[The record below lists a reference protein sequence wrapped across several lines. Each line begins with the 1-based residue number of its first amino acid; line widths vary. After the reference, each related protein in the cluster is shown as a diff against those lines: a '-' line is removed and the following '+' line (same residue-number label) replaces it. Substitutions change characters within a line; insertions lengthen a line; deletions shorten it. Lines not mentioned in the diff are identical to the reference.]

1 MSKAKNFFRASAE
14 DFKKIPGSPVAY
26 WVSSRAVDSF
36 LNHKL
41 ATYGNTRQ
49 GFATGDNNRF
59 LRFWHEVSHSMI
71 AFNCSSGL
79 ESRSRD
85 EKWFPC
91 HKGGS
96 FRKWYG
102 NHEYLANWLHN
113 GEEMSAFAGSV
124 IRNPQYYF
132 QKGLNWSSLSSGT
145 FGMRMGPAGFLFESK
160 GSMFFAN
167 SMQDLDCLLGVM
179 NSKSVNY
186 ALKVLA
192 PTLDFHEGPVS
203 KTPIV
208 TLTIERRRIVESN
221 VDSLVATAR
230 VDWNTYET
238 SWDFTVN
245 PLVAERNNPV
255 NPVDP
260 FEKDGA
266 ASDRA
271 LPEIYAAVREKWAK
285 DCEEMRRLEME
296 NNRIFIEA
304 YGLQD
309 ELTPEVP
316 WQEITLTCNP
326 FYRYGVKEVEKV
338 SGGGDGAAG
347 VCALP
352 RVAELEERLKSDTVK
367 ELISYGV
374 GCMMGRYSLAKPGL
388 ILADQGAQVSDRWI
402 VVSGQRSG
410 QGSVDSGQRSGQG
423 GVDRVQCRDLL
434 VLRETVVE
442 CVRKELQ
449 RIDCLAEGDGS
460 RGRSVSTGEA
470 ASSGGAVCLVG
481 STATS
486 GRIDSVEHRRGTGT
500 EHDSRLSEL
509 SDNGSRV
516 VLRDG
521 NTVVDLCSP
530 EVLDAI
536 ASGSGAELVRR
547 GWKDAER
554 VDWKAIHSSL
564 ATNHFSPDE
573 DGIIPVLDDDC
584 FADDIVTQFEKF
596 LVAAFGTAQLGAN
609 RAFIEQALGKNLRS
623 YFVKDFYADH
633 LQRYQ
638 KRPIYWLFSSPK
650 GTFNALVY
658 LHRYQTNTA
667 GQVLGYLRSFIT
679 KLQAKI
685 EATDKTAADP
695 SASQSFRT
703 RAIKERTKLA
713 RQLKELEDYERDV
726 LHPLSLQHVALDL
739 DDGVKVN
746 YLKLGA
752 ALKKIP
758 GLEAKE

>member
-1 MSKAKNFFRASAE
+1 MSENKNFFRASAE

-26 WVSSRAVDSF
+26 WVSEKIKGIFQLDTLGSHYEVKAGIC
-36 LNHKL
+36 
-41 ATYGNTRQ
+41 TGNNGRFICQ
-49 GFATGDNNRF
+49 WWEVGFDD
-59 LRFWHEVSHSMI
+59 
-71 AFNCSSGL
+71 CSL
-79 ESRSRD
+79 VNANYAYT
-85 EKWFPC
+85 P
-91 HKGGS
+91 HNKGGE
-96 FRKWYG
+96 FRRWYG
-102 NHEYLANWLHN
+102 NRECFLKYNLESLAQM
-113 GEEMSAFAGSV
+113 EKCAGF
-124 IRNPQYYF
+124 RHDGKEFYF
-132 QKGLNWSSLSSGT
+132 KQHIGWSKITSSLSSFRLYEDVFT
-145 FGMRMGPAGFLFESK
+145 FDSAGLGLFPKNGESLRT
-160 GSMFFAN
+160 SLA
-167 SMQDLDCLLGVM
+167 LL
-179 NSKSVNY
+179 NSKVV
-186 ALKVLA
+186 LKQIEILN
-192 PTLDFHEGPVS
+192 PTLNV
-203 KTPIV
+203 TPIV
-208 TLTIERRRIVESN
+208 VKQLPYKGINLHVETIVNDCIEVSK
-221 VDSLVATAR
+221 A
-230 VDWNTYET
+230 DWNAYET

-245 PLVAERNNPV
+245 PLVAEQSNPV
-255 NPVDP
+255 NPVNP
-260 FEKDGA
+260 VEKDDA
-266 ASDRA
+266 ASYRA

-285 DCEEMRRLEME
+285 DCEEMHRLEME

-352 RVAELEERLKSDTVK
+352 RVAELEERLKGDTVK

-402 VVSGQRSG
+402 VVSGQRRG

-596 LVAAFGTAQLGAN
+596 LVAAFGAAQLGAN
-609 RAFIEQALGKNLRS
+609 RAFIEQALGKDLRS

-658 LHRYQTNTA
+658 LHRYQPNTA

-685 EATDKTAADP
+685 EAADKTAADP

>member
-1 MSKAKNFFRASAE
+1 MSENKNFFRASAE

-26 WVSSRAVDSF
+26 WVSHQLFNLLSGQTFESKIEGRIG
-36 LNHKL
+36 L
-41 ATYGNTRQ
+41 ATGNNERHLRLWFELPNSHIGYGYDRAGAKESGLRWFPINKAGEFRRWYGNVEYVVNWKDDGVELQTTLHPDGHRIW
-49 GFATGDNNRF
+49 AHN
-59 LRFWHEVSHSMI
+59 
-71 AFNCSSGL
+71 FNLDYIFKPHIGWSNITSGTV
-79 ESRSRD
+79 
-85 EKWFPC
+85 
-91 HKGGS
+91 S
-96 FRKWYG
+96 FRKY
-102 NHEYLANWLHN
+102 E
-113 GEEMSAFAGSV
+113 
-124 IRNPQYYF
+124 R
-132 QKGLNWSSLSSGT
+132 
-145 FGMRMGPAGFLFESK
+145 GFLFDAS
-160 GSMFFAN
+160 AN
-167 SMQDLDCLLGVM
+167 AAYADEGHYDYLLGISNTCFVKKISSIL
-179 NSKSVNY
+179 N
-186 ALKVLA
+186 
-192 PTLDFHEGPVS
+192 PTIHFNPGDFHKIPYVEAEGRVC
-203 KTPIV
+203 V
-208 TLTIERRRIVESN
+208 ERN
-221 VDSLVATAR
+221 VQACVGSAKR
-230 VDWNTYET
+230 DWDAYET
-238 SWDFTVN
+238 SWDFVNN
-245 PLVAERNNPV
+245 PLVDLARGVNNSEPS
-255 NPVDP
+255 N
-260 FEKDGA
+260 FLISNLYA
-266 ASDRA
+266 HLRA
-271 LPEIYAAVREKWAK
+271 KWAK
-285 DCEEMRRLEME
+285 DCEEMHRLEME

-304 YGLQD
+304 YGLQG

-326 FYRYGVKEVEKV
+326 FYRYGVKDVEKV
-338 SGGGDGAAG
+338 SGCGGGAAG

-352 RVAELEERLKSDTVK
+352 RVAELEERLKGDTVK

-596 LVAAFGTAQLGAN
+596 LVAAFGAAQLGAN
-609 RAFIEQALGKNLRS
+609 RAFIEQALGKDLRS

-658 LHRYQTNTA
+658 LHRYQPNTA

-685 EATDKTAADP
+685 EAADKTAADP